1 MENQDHGESESSV
14 EKQESE
20 GPPRPEMHQGFHPRP
35 LTWALTSPGRVACL
49 GTSADRNTSCTLRCR
64 RQPGPP
70 VARPCTALSLY
81 SRECTS
87 ESTVALPVRK
97 AIIIPPN
104 PLLRLNLNK
113 NALRLFTPRT
123 SESPFLCNRVFSAW
137 CESMS
142 ILARRIEKEFGSWIF
157 HR

>member
-1 MENQDHGESESSV
+1 
-14 EKQESE
+14 
-20 GPPRPEMHQGFHPRP
+20 MHQGFHPRP
-35 LTWALTSPGRVACL
+35 PYLGSYFTGSVANL

-70 VARPCTALSLY
+70 IAPRCTALSLY

-97 AIIIPPN
+97 AIIIRPN

-137 CESMS
+137 CESTS